1 MRWLVIGAGGMLG
14 WDLQRSLA
22 ERDVVATKRRDLDI
36 TDYDAA
42 LEVIMRVRPDVVVNS
57 AAWTAVDAA
66 ETDEAGAFA
75 VNAIGAANVAQACS
89 RIDARMVHVSTDY
102 VFDGTAS
109 TPYPEHAN
117 VCPRSAYG
125 RTKAAGEWAVRSA
138 LPQGSWIVRTAW
150 LYGEAG
156 QNFVRRMI
164 QLEAERDSIDVV
176 DDQRGQPTW
185 SAEVARQIVKMMDAD
200 VPPGIFHATATGSAT
215 WYDLARSVFELLGTD
230 PDRVRP
236 TDSTAFAR
244 PAPRPAYSV
253 LSHDAWAR
261 AGLVPLPHWKA
272 SLSHAF
278 DALASAR

>member
-1 MRWLVIGAGGMLG
+1 MRWLVTGAGGMLG
-14 WDLQRSLA
+14 SDLQRILA
-22 ERDVVATKRRDLDI
+22 QRDVVATKHSDLDI
-36 TDYDAA
+36 TDSGATFDA
-42 LEVIMRVRPDVVVNS
+42 IDRVRPDIVVNS

-75 VNAIGAANVAQACS
+75 VNSIGAANVAQACS
-89 RIDARMVHVSTDY
+89 SVGARMVHISTDY

-109 TPYPEHAN
+109 EPYPEDAN
-117 VCPRSAYG
+117 VCPTSAYG
-125 RTKAAGEWAVRSA
+125 RTKVAGEWAVRSA
-138 LPQGSWIVRTAW
+138 LPQDSWIVRTAW
-150 LYGEAG
+150 MYGEAG
-156 QNFVRRMI
+156 QNFVRTMI
-164 QLEAERDSIDVV
+164 RLEAERDTVDVV

-185 SAEVARQIVKMMDAD
+185 SAEVARQIVKMVEADA
-200 VPPGIFHATATGSAT
+200 PAGIYHATATGSAT
-215 WYDLARSVFELLGTD
+215 WYDLARSVFELLGAD

-253 LSHDAWAR
+253 LSHGAWAR
-261 AGLVPLPHWKA
+261 AGLTPLPHWKS

>member
-1 MRWLVIGAGGMLG
+1 MRWLLIGAGGMLG
-14 WDLQRSLA
+14 RDIQRSLA
-22 ERDVVATKRRDLDI
+22 ERDVIAAKRSDLDI

-42 LEVIMRVRPDVVVNS
+42 FEMIVRVRPDIVVNS

-89 RIDARMVHVSTDY
+89 RVGVRMMHISTDY

-109 TPYPEHAN
+109 TPYPEDAN

-125 RTKAAGEWAVRSA
+125 RTKVAGEWAVRSA
-138 LPQGSWIVRTAW
+138 LPQDSWIVRTAW

-156 QNFVRRMI
+156 QNFVRTVIR
-164 QLEAERDSIDVV
+164 LEAEQDTIDVV
-176 DDQRGQPTW
+176 TDQRGQPTW
-185 SAEVARQIVKMMDAD
+185 SVEVARQIVRMVDAGAPAG
-200 VPPGIFHATATGSAT
+200 VFHATASGSAT
-215 WYDLARSVFELLGTD
+215 WYDLARSVFELLGAD
-230 PDRVRP
+230 PGRVRP
-236 TDSTAFAR
+236 TNSTAFAR

-253 LSHDAWAR
+253 LGHDAWAR
-261 AGLVPLPHWKA
+261 AGLVPLPHWKS

-278 DALASAR
+278 DVLASAR